1 MARKGRRE
9 GENKRVSSSSF
20 PWSLAPGQQSLA
32 FRAVPRSAWGGALPE
47 LWSFRSDGL
56 FSLFSWKCKK
66 TNESLPVNHK
76 PIGEFVF
83 FQPPLYLAPLH
94 MPLNPSRNFRC
105 VRMRGRAFSVPE
117 TGSVFPTGFAA
128 SGLKI
133 FRYEHFSSVTS
144 MNYSDLDCIVYH
156 CRLYFAL
163 LLSFSNFAPEL
174 VSRIFA
180 LFFILES
187 GLKFLIW
194 TQGKIGPCKGQRLF
208 AIIWITFCCIHKW
221 TRH

>member
-1 MARKGRRE
+1 MGSSPLLARSARK
-9 GENKRVSSSSF
+9 
-20 PWSLAPGQQSLA
+20 PMSL
-32 FRAVPRSAWGGALPE
+32 R
-47 LWSFRSDGL
+47 
-56 FSLFSWKCKK
+56 
-66 TNESLPVNHK
+66 VNHK
-76 PIGEFVF
+76 SIGEFVF

-105 VRMRGRAFSVPE
+105 VRMRGRACSVPE
-117 TGSVFPTGFAA
+117 TGSVFPTGIAV

-156 CRLYFAL
+156 CLLYFAL

-180 LFFILES
+180 LFFLS
-187 GLKFLIW
+187 WKAGLNFSYEPKAKLVPARV
-194 TQGKIGPCKGQRLF
+194 QGSLQ
-208 AIIWITFCCIHKW
+208 
-221 TRH
+221 